1 MNQEMKGKTERDAL
15 SFECEQES
23 VCVPEG
29 KKRVARTEKKK
40 ETKCKKKKNEVRH
53 GLANC
58 EGRKRRDNSLSTHT
72 HDETKEKKTVKDSGS
87 FFFPLSS

>member
-40 ETKCKKKKNEVRH
+40 ETKCKKKKMKCVT
-53 GLANC
+53 
-58 EGRKRRDNSLSTHT
+58 D
-72 HDETKEKKTVKDSGS
+72 
-87 FFFPLSS
+87 

>member
-29 KKRVARTEKKK
+29 KKRVERTEKKK
-40 ETKCKKKKNEVRH
+40 KKLSAKKKK
-53 GLANC
+53 
-58 EGRKRRDNSLSTHT
+58 
-72 HDETKEKKTVKDSGS
+72 
-87 FFFPLSS
+87 